1 MNTRQ
6 TTEAKLISQK
16 ENYANS
22 FGEVLRSSGIFYFKQ
37 STYFKTTISFLNY
50 WFVRQNIS
58 ITVIANVRLLSGK
71 LLKRER
77 LDFLKGNVINY
88 SPFVNEEFEGTVE
101 IEIFS
106 LNNLRIPYA
115 ALMAVYE
122 SELSISMVHGYAR
135 IYSQH
140 EIEEGRTI
148 TNGNE
153 ACIPLTKDGLTEVI
167 FHNGTEIQQNQK
179 VKIRINF
186 DNHKEIEKTLEL
198 KELNKFETTKIN
210 VSQLIIRNTKDWKV
224 AECYISFELKNAF
237 TRVLCVNRNS
247 QYTDFQVTHS
257 DFNYSIHK
265 TDKIRNNWAAVSIP
279 KNIPGI
285 PSLLTWGANEKDKL
299 IIKNEDS
306 EHAYDGEKLLL
317 LKAKP
322 GDLFEYKSL
331 GNDEIPSRIHN
342 AIVVNIDSNVL
353 PAICNLG
360 VYHDQRPPKKMW
372 WAIIGYGNEYST
384 GISVCALRNIY
395 GDTNSVTA
403 NIRLYSE
410 ISKEFLSTDIPIDSL
425 LTSKIISIESLF
437 SNYKSFLGDNF
448 GYITLYSEYGGL
460 ILFTYII
467 HKSGSLTIEHG
478 F

>member
-1 MNTRQ
+1 MSTLRNSK
-6 TTEAKLISQK
+6 AKLISQK
-16 ENYANS
+16 ENYANN

-37 STYFKTTISFLNY
+37 STDFKTTISFLNY
-50 WFVRQNIS
+50 WLVRQNIS
-58 ITVIANVRLLSGK
+58 ITVVANVRSLSGE
-71 LLKRER
+71 LIKRER
-77 LDFLKGNVINY
+77 IDFLVGNVINY
-88 SPFVNEEFEGTVE
+88 SPFINDEFEGTVE

-106 LNNLRIPYA
+106 LANLRIPYA

-122 SELSISMVHGYAR
+122 SKQSISMVHGYAR

-140 EIEEGRTI
+140 EIEDGRTI
-148 TNGNE
+148 TNGYE
-153 ACIPLTKDGLTEVI
+153 ACIPLTKNGLTEVI
-167 FHNGTEIQQNQK
+167 FHNGTEIQKKQNL
-179 VKIRINF
+179 KIRINF
-186 DNHKEIEKTLEL
+186 DNHEEIEKTLEL
-198 KELNKFETTKIN
+198 KKLDKFETVKIN
-210 VSQLIIRNTKDWKV
+210 VSELINHNIKEWKV

-237 TRVLCVNRNS
+237 TRVLCVNRNL

-257 DFNYSIHK
+257 DFNYSKHK
-265 TDKIRNNWAAVSIP
+265 TDKIKNNWATVSIP
-279 KNIPGI
+279 INIPGK

-299 IIKNEDS
+299 IIKNEGSKYD
-306 EHAYDGEKLLL
+306 YDGENLIL

-322 GDLFEYKSL
+322 GDIFEYKSL
-331 GNDEIPSRIHN
+331 DKEEIPSRIHN

-360 VYHDQRPPKKMW
+360 VYHVKRPPKRMW

-384 GISVCALRNIY
+384 GISLCALRNIY
-395 GDTNSVTA
+395 GDTKAVTA

-410 ISKEFLSTDIPIDSL
+410 ISKEFLSTDISIDSL
-425 LTSKIISIESLF
+425 LTSKLISIESLF
-437 SNYKSFLGDNF
+437 PKYKSFLGNNF

-460 ILFTYII
+460 LLFTYIC

>member
-1 MNTRQ
+1 MNTQ
-6 TTEAKLISQK
+6 QNTATKLISQK
-16 ENYANS
+16 ENYVNN

-37 STYFKTTISFLNY
+37 SEHFKTTISFLNY

-58 ITVIANVRLLSGK
+58 ITVIANVRSLSGK

-88 SPFVNEEFEGTVE
+88 SPFLNEEFEGTVE

-106 LNNLRIPYA
+106 LTNLRIPYA

-122 SELSISMVHGYAR
+122 TELSISMVHGYAR

-153 ACIPLTKDGLTEVI
+153 ACIPLTKDGLTEII
-167 FHNGTEIQQNQK
+167 FHNGTEIQQKQK
-179 VKIRINF
+179 VNIRINF
-186 DNHKEIEKTLEL
+186 DNHEEIEKSIEL
-198 KELNKFETTKIN
+198 KKLSKFETTKIN
-210 VSQLIIRNTKDWKV
+210 VSHLICQNIKGWKM

-257 DFNYSIHK
+257 DFNYNIHK
-265 TDKIRNNWAAVSIP
+265 TDKIKNNWTAVQIP
-279 KNIPGI
+279 KNIPGK
-285 PSLLTWGANEKDKL
+285 PSLITWGANEKDKL
-299 IIKNEDS
+299 IIKNEGS
-306 EHAYDGEKLLL
+306 KHNYDGENLLL

-322 GDLFEYKSL
+322 GDLFEYESL
-331 GNDEIPSRIHN
+331 DKAEIPSRIHN
-342 AIVVNIDSNVL
+342 AIVVNIESKVL

-384 GISVCALRNIY
+384 GISVCALQNIY
-395 GDTNSVTA
+395 GDTKGATA

-410 ISKEFLSTDIPIDSL
+410 ISKDFLSIDIPIDSL
-425 LTSKIISIESLF
+425 LLSKPILIESLF
-437 SNYKSFLGDNF
+437 PKFRSFLSHNF

-467 HKSGSLTIEHG
+467 HKSGSLTIEHE